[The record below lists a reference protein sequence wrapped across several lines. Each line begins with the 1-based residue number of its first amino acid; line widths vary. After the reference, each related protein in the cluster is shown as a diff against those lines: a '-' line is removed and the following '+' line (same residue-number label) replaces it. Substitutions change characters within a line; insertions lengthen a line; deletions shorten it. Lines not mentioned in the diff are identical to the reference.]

1 MHLDM
6 QTMSAVNVAV
16 TAVLGGV
23 LLFTWLREHDSPFVG
38 QWGLALLIQAVGVL
52 LAASATGT
60 TSELLTLGTVAIIS
74 GDALKW
80 KASRE
85 FARRKAPLF
94 WLLAGPLAF
103 LFVVE
108 LGYLHSFDGQLN
120 VICAI
125 LAAYNFAA
133 ALELAS
139 LRDEQITS
147 RALAMVLLVG
157 VGLSYLSWLPL
168 NLLMPIREAEWV
180 MVSFWFPA
188 TIFLTVLLR
197 TALAFTVLSMAK
209 ERRERERRIEAL
221 TDALTG
227 LANRRALFEA
237 ADNLNHHR
245 NLNGQ
250 AISVLIF
257 DLDHFKETN
266 DRFGHA
272 LGDRVL
278 KLFAA
283 AARKHL
289 DGASIIARLGGEEF
303 AAIFPCDDPLEAAG
317 AAEAVR
323 HAFANAA
330 AFADGL
336 PVGATVSVGVAWEP
350 FITGDLNALFRR
362 ADAALYVAKQAGR
375 NRVELLGP
383 DDSNPLAEVEA
394 ALRYACRASL
404 FDIAEPSPA
413 KLRA

>member
-38 QWGLALLIQAVGVL
+38 QWGLALLIQAGGVL
-52 LAASATGT
+52 LAASATGDT
-60 TSELLTLGTVAIIS
+60 PELLNLGTASIVF

-85 FARRKAPLF
+85 FARRKAHLF
-94 WLLAGPLAF
+94 WLLAGPVGFLLA
-103 LFVVE
+103 VQ
-108 LGYLHSFDGQLN
+108 LGYLRSFDAQLN
-120 VICAI
+120 AVCA
-125 LAAYNFAA
+125 LLGAYNFAA
-133 ALELAS
+133 AFELGRM
-139 LRDEQITS
+139 LDEQITS
-147 RALAMVLLVG
+147 RAPAVVLLVA

-168 NLLMPIREAEWV
+168 NFAMPIREAQWV

-227 LANRRALFEA
+227 LANRRALFEM
-237 ADNLNHHR
+237 ADNLSQAR
-245 NLNGQ
+245 DLNGQ

-272 LGDRVL
+272 VGDRVL
-278 KLFAA
+278 RLFAA

-289 DGASIIARLGGEEF
+289 EGTNIVARLGGEEF
-303 AAIFPCDDPLEAAG
+303 AAILPCADPLEAMG

-323 HAFANAA
+323 LAFAKDAS
-330 AFADGL
+330 FVDGL
-336 PVGATVSVGVAWEP
+336 PVGATVSIGVAWEP
-350 FITGDLNALFRR
+350 FVAGDLSALFRR
-362 ADAALYVAKQAGR
+362 ADAALYVAKRAGR

-383 DDSNPLAEVEA
+383 DDTNPLAEMEA
-394 ALRYACRASL
+394 AIRYARRASL
-404 FDIAEPSPA
+404 FDFTEIEPA